1 MGGRLDRVVWEDF
14 LEEVAFELSWYSD
27 KNDGGR
33 EGGRRL
39 PNKSNHL
46 PPEHAAWSPS
56 RRWLLVKEEEAQ
68 HLTPV

>member
-1 MGGRLDRVVWEDF
+1 MREDF